1 MNKMNKLQML
11 NEKLGIKIR
20 NITVEDYPELVK
32 WWKQYEGKGLKIPK
46 SSMLPKNGLGGF
58 VVEKNGSLIASAFL
72 YFTNSTMGYID
83 YLIADPKYREDDRQ
97 DVLVQLAAHATGVA
111 VKSGCEQVW
120 AMTTNK
126 KLIQMV
132 TGKSMPMEVLPDT
145 YKVLYVY
152 DKRTSRLND

>member
-1 MNKMNKLQML
+1 MKYIEIARGNPN
-11 NEKLGIKIR
+11 NRGII
-20 NITVEDYPELVK
+20 IPVESLVDYIDKEPLYRSVYLYDETAK
-32 WWKQYEGKGLKIPK
+32 EY
-46 SSMLPKNGLGGF
+46 
-58 VVEKNGSLIASAFL
+58 VEKNGSLIASAFL

>member
-1 MNKMNKLQML
+1 M
-11 NEKLGIKIR
+11 
-20 NITVEDYPELVK
+20 
-32 WWKQYEGKGLKIPK
+32 
-46 SSMLPKNGLGGF
+46 
-58 VVEKNGSLIASAFL
+58 

-152 DKRTSRLND
+152 DKRASRLND